1 VYGSGVF
8 RINNYYFW
16 VPIIGPII
24 GAIVGVWTYEGYILV
39 MKRYAN
45 LPDIVHIEAVE
56 QSNQEEFHERRRK
69 ITAHISYES
78 ESFLCELFGFKYF
91 FCF

>member
-1 VYGSGVF
+1 MYGSGVF

-56 QSNQEEFHERRRK
+56 QSNQEEFHEATENDR
-69 ITAHISYES
+69 TH
-78 ESFLCELFGFKYF
+78 LL
-91 FCF
+91 